1 MSCDDNKTAIIW
13 DVESGREIKIIDGC
27 QSDITPA
34 SFSSEYIVFG
44 YYNIIK
50 LMEFKPLDK
59 LIKET
64 RERFKDNPLTPEERR
79 DYYIE

>member
-1 MSCDDNKTAIIW
+1 MTTSEKVAIGVNW
-13 DVESGREIKIIDGC
+13 HLLLYAKNEE
-27 QSDITPA
+27 
-34 SFSSEYIVFG
+34 G

>member
-1 MSCDDNKTAIIW
+1 
-13 DVESGREIKIIDGC
+13 
-27 QSDITPA
+27 
-34 SFSSEYIVFG
+34 
-44 YYNIIK
+44 
-50 LMEFKPLDK
+50 MEFKPLDK